1 MIARLTLT
9 PEWTKAMVGSLR
21 VEGKDDLAVAIKA
34 SPIRFVG
41 PAVVGGGGELV
52 FGR

>member
-1 MIARLTLT
+1 MTARLLLT
-9 PEWTKAMVGSLR
+9 PEWTKAMVGSLQ
-21 VEGKDDLAVAIKA
+21 VEGEDAFADAIKA

-41 PAVVGGGGELV
+41 PAVVGGEGELA